1 MRLFGWF
8 RRQPAEQT
16 FPNSASRHWMWLGG
30 RRMLAETPYI
40 MPKDKLEGDR
50 LDLQHHLLK
59 LAGGGNYRAPLR
71 QPRAILDVACGTGIW
86 GREMALQFKRAQVIG
101 FDIDRTPLEAA
112 LERLGPLGQF
122 PANFR
127 FLEADAL
134 KPFPFEHDR
143 FDFTHMRFV
152 GSFISGARWPDVIAE
167 MVRVTR
173 SGGYVEVVELEG
185 VESRSQAL
193 TILKEAGKK
202 LMEGRG
208 LHQYPGSYLANYFH
222 GAGLQRV
229 QERRVVLGAGQQ
241 SGRQQR
247 LLGADMI
254 AIFANLQGIMV
265 KVGLFSDA
273 EYSSLMEQLRVE
285 LPQVGLTM
293 PIVYT
298 FSIKL

>member
-1 MRLFGWF
+1 
-8 RRQPAEQT
+8 
-16 FPNSASRHWMWLGG
+16 
-30 RRMLAETPYI
+30 
-40 MPKDKLEGDR
+40 MPKDKLEEDR

-101 FDIDRTPLEAA
+101 FDIDRAPLQASV
-112 LERLGPLGQF
+112 ERLGPAGQF
-122 PANFR
+122 PANFQ

-134 KPFPFEHDR
+134 KPFPFEPEQ

-152 GSFISGARWPDVIAE
+152 GSFIPAARWPEVIAE

-173 SGGYVEVVELEG
+173 RGGYVEVVDLEG

-193 TILKEAGKK
+193 STLKAAGKR

-208 LHQYPGSYLANYFH
+208 LHQYPGSYLAGYLR
-222 GAGLQRV
+222 GAGLSRV

-241 SGRQQR
+241 RDRQQR
-247 LLGADMI
+247 LLSADMI

-273 EYSSLMEQLRVE
+273 EYSRLMEQLRLE

-293 PIVYT
+293 PIVYA
-298 FSIKL
+298 FSIKV

>member
-1 MRLFGWF
+1 MRLFGWL
-8 RRQPAEQT
+8 RRQSAEQAFST
-16 FPNSASRHWMWLGG
+16 GASRRWFWLGG
-30 RRMLAETPYI
+30 RRMLAATPYI

-86 GREMALQFKRAQVIG
+86 CREMALQFKRAQVIG
-101 FDIDRTPLEAA
+101 FDIDRTPLEASM
-112 LERLGPLGQF
+112 ERLGPLGQF
-122 PANFR
+122 PENFQ

-134 KPFPFEHDR
+134 KPFPFENER

-152 GSFISGARWPDVIAE
+152 GSFVSSARWPDVIAE
-167 MVRVTR
+167 MARVTR
-173 SGGYVEVVELEG
+173 PGGYVEVVELEG

-193 TILKEAGKK
+193 TTLKEAGKK

-208 LHQYPGSYLANYFH
+208 LHQYPGPYLADYFR

-229 QERRVVLGAGQQ
+229 QERRVVLGTGQQ
-241 SGRQQR
+241 SARQQR
-247 LLGADMI
+247 LLSADMI
-254 AIFANLQGIMV
+254 AIFTNLQGIMV

-273 EYSSLMEQLRVE
+273 GYSALLEQLRAE